1 MWMIKA
7 ILIPLAVMLAAMVSL
22 LIFVIVPILIP
33 EARPFYR
40 KGLRFLKGE
49 FSRMTKV
56 PR

>member
-1 MWMIKA
+1 MIKA